1 MRVLLLGGTGLLGSA
16 VAVRL
21 AQHGHEVTAT
31 SRGNRPSRLPKTIR
45 LITVDRRDL
54 EAMRSVIDEV
64 RPDAVVDGVA
74 YRAEDGRDDVS
85 LFSGRVGHLVMISTD
100 FVYKP
105 TYQRLPIVEDAPLR
119 ADTPYSD
126 GKADCEEVLLGQSDL
141 PVTVF
146 RPPHIMG
153 PNGPL
158 GSGSMQARD
167 RSLIDRIRRGAP
179 VVLIEGGEYIL
190 QPLHV
195 DDAGDAIHAV
205 LGNDRCFG
213 KPYNLVS
220 RTAIPTKTYYE
231 LIARELGVELTALS
245 LPSSVWLDTFP
256 DQASYMRHR
265 VYDLSRMRIDA
276 GWEPK
281 IEIEDAIHRTVQAL
295 LAQGDVEPYR
305 EDPNE
310 AAVMNALE
318 TNNEQLRGLLARWK
332 VERQK

>member
-1 MRVLLLGGTGLLGSA
+1 
-16 VAVRL
+16 
-21 AQHGHEVTAT
+21 
-31 SRGNRPSRLPKTIR
+31 
-45 LITVDRRDL
+45 
-54 EAMRSVIDEV
+54 
-64 RPDAVVDGVA
+64 
-74 YRAEDGRDDVS
+74 
-85 LFSGRVGHLVMISTD
+85 
-100 FVYKP
+100 
-105 TYQRLPIVEDAPLR
+105 
-119 ADTPYSD
+119 
-126 GKADCEEVLLGQSDL
+126 
-141 PVTVF
+141 
-146 RPPHIMG
+146 
-153 PNGPL
+153 
-158 GSGSMQARD
+158 MQARD

-213 KPYNLVS
+213 TPYNLMS

-245 LPSSVWLDTFP
+245 LPSDVWLDVFP

-265 VYDLSRMRIDA
+265 IYDLSRIRNDA
-276 GWEPK
+276 GWKPK
-281 IEIEDAIHRTVQAL
+281 VEIEDAIHRTVHAL